1 MKKVLLVYPGFISRE
16 VPLNLLYISAAL
28 KKAGYDTRVFELTQ
42 YLKNASIFNPLKK
55 ILKDFTSLLD
65 SYRPDI
71 VGFSVMTVGYN
82 ITKEMARVVK
92 WRGIKVV
99 FGGIH
104 PTVLPEETIAESFV
118 DFICVGEGE
127 VPVVNL
133 LNRYFNGE
141 DYTKVEGIWGK
152 DESGKI
158 WRNDVADL
166 VIDLDSLPFPDREAL
181 DSSYYNAE
189 LTGANVFT
197 SRGCPYPCSFCQN
210 KFLLDLYEGKG
221 NFVRYRSPESVYN
234 ELEVI
239 ISKYGTEYFYFSDET
254 FTLNKK
260 KALEFLKG
268 YRARF
273 KNVPFM
279 CQTRIDRVDAELMEA
294 LKEAGCHQ
302 INLAIES
309 GNTAIRNDVLLKNF
323 TDEQIRTVFGL
334 AKKSGIKT
342 QSFNMI
348 GIPGETLEN
357 VFETININKEL
368 RPDRVLCTIFMPFPG
383 TELGDKCLEK
393 GDIIADVKD
402 ASIYYSQVT
411 MRHENISSRQLIG
424 YQGFFDWYI
433 ALPKKYYFM
442 VDFFR
447 WIYQSIIPP
456 MPYKN
461 QLLNYFREKIVECV
475 YQSKRFI
482 VKSHVKTR

>member
-1 MKKVLLVYPGFISRE
+1 MKRVLLVYPGFISRE

-28 KKAGYDTRVFELTQ
+28 KKAGYDTKVFELTK
-42 YLKNASIFNPLKK
+42 YLKNVSLTNPLKK
-55 ILKDFTSLLD
+55 ILRDLSALLD

-82 ITKEMARVVK
+82 ITKEMALVVK
-92 WRGIKVV
+92 SKGIKVI

-104 PTVLPEETIAESFV
+104 PTVMPEETIVESFV
-118 DFICVGEGE
+118 DVICVGEGE
-127 VPVVNL
+127 LPIVNF
-133 LNRYFNGE
+133 LNKYFNKK
-141 DYTKVEGIWGK
+141 DYTHVKGIWFK
-152 DESGKI
+152 DASGKI
-158 WRNDVADL
+158 WRNDIADL
-166 VIDLDSLPFPDREAL
+166 VTDLDSLPFPDRDAL
-181 DSSYYNAE
+181 DARYYNAE

-221 NFVRYRSPESVYN
+221 AFVRYRSLDNVFN
-234 ELEVI
+234 ELEEI
-239 ISKYGTEYFYFSDET
+239 IKKYGTKRFYFSDET

-260 KALEFLKG
+260 RVMDFLTG
-268 YRARF
+268 YKVRF
-273 KNVPFM
+273 RNVPFM
-279 CQTRIDRVDAELMEA
+279 CQTRIDRVDEEIMAA

-309 GNTAIRNDVLLKNF
+309 GNEGLRNNVLNKKIS
-323 TDEQIRTVFGL
+323 DEQIKRVFGL
-334 AKKSGIKT
+334 AKKYNIKT

-348 GIPGETLEN
+348 GIPGETLKN
-357 VFETININKEL
+357 VFETININKDL
-368 RPDRVLCTIFMPFPG
+368 KPDRVLCTIFMPFPG
-383 TELGDKCLEK
+383 TELGEKCLAK

-411 MRHENISSRQLIG
+411 MKHDNLSSRQLIG

-433 ALPKKYYFM
+433 NLPRKYYFLI
-442 VDFFR
+442 DFMR

-461 QLLNYFREKIVECV
+461 HLLNYCREKIVELV
-475 YQSKRFI
+475 YQSKRLI
-482 VKSHVKTR
+482 ITSHVKNR

>member
-28 KKAGYDTRVFELTQ
+28 KKAGYDTMVFELTN
-42 YLKNASIFNPLKK
+42 YLKNASMRNPLKG
-55 ILKDFTSLLD
+55 ILKDFSVLLD
-65 SYRPDI
+65 SYRPDV

-82 ITKEMARVVK
+82 ITREMAQVAK
-92 WRGIKVV
+92 NKGKKVI

-104 PTVLPEETIAESFV
+104 PTIRPEETIAESFV

-127 VPVVNL
+127 LPVVNL
-133 LNRYFNGE
+133 LNRFFGNE
-141 DYTKVEGIWGK
+141 AYTNVKGIWGK

-158 WRNDVADL
+158 WRNDIENL
-166 VIDLDSLPFPDREAL
+166 VTDLDSLPFPDRDAL
-181 DSSYYNAE
+181 DSHYYNAE

-210 KFLLDLYEGKG
+210 KFLLDLYKGKG
-221 NFVRYRSPESVYN
+221 TFVRYRSPENVYT
-234 ELEVI
+234 ELETI
-239 ISKYGTEYFYFSDET
+239 ISKYGTERFYFSDET

-260 KALEFLKG
+260 KTLEFLKG
-268 YRARF
+268 YKERF

-279 CQTRIDRVDAELMEA
+279 CQTRIDRIDAEMMEA

-309 GNTAIRNDVLLKNF
+309 GNAEIRNNVLLKNF
-323 TDEQIRTVFGL
+323 TDEQIRTVFSL
-334 AKKSGIKT
+334 AKKYGIKT

-348 GIPGETLEN
+348 GIPGETLGN

-383 TELGDKCLEK
+383 TELGEKCLEK
-393 GDIIADVKD
+393 GGIIADVKD

-411 MRHENISSRQLIG
+411 MKHENISSRKLIG

-433 ALPKKYYFM
+433 ALPQKYYFII
-442 VDFFR
+442 DFFR
-447 WIYQSIIPP
+447 WIYQSVIPP

-461 QLLNYFREKIVECV
+461 QLLNYFREKIIEYV
-475 YQSKRFI
+475 YQSKKFI
-482 VKSHVKTR
+482 VASHVKTR

>member
-1 MKKVLLVYPGFISRE
+1 MKRVLLVYPGFISRE
-16 VPLNLLYISAAL
+16 VPLNILYISAAL
-28 KKAGYDTRVFELTQ
+28 KQAGYDTRVFELTK
-42 YLKNASIFNPLKK
+42 YLKSTSISNPLKK
-55 ILKDFTSLLD
+55 ILKDFIELLD

-82 ITKEMARVVK
+82 ITKAMAQLVK
-92 WRGIKVV
+92 AKGLKVI

-104 PTVLPEETIAESFV
+104 PTILPEDTIAESFV

-127 VPVVNL
+127 LPAVNF
-133 LNRYFNGE
+133 LNRYFNGG
-141 DYTKVEGIWGK
+141 DYTHVKGIWAK
-152 DESGKI
+152 DENGKI

-166 VIDLDSLPFPDREAL
+166 VTDLDSLPFPDRDAL
-181 DSSYYNAE
+181 DARYYNAE

-210 KFLLDLYEGKG
+210 KFLLDLYKDKG
-221 NFVRYRSPESVYN
+221 TFVRYRSIEKVFD
-234 ELEVI
+234 ELEAI
-239 ISKYGTEYFYFSDET
+239 ITKYRAERFYFSDET
-254 FTLNKK
+254 FTLSKK
-260 KALEFLKG
+260 KTLEFLKG
-268 YRARF
+268 YKERF
-273 KNVPFM
+273 KNMPFM
-279 CQTRIDRVDAELMEA
+279 CQTRIDRVDDETMAA

-309 GNTAIRNDVLLKNF
+309 GNAGIRNNVLLKNF

-334 AKKSGIKT
+334 AKKYDIKT

-348 GIPGETLEN
+348 GIPGETLQN

-368 RPDRVLCTIFMPFPG
+368 KPDRVLCTIFMPFPG
-383 TELGDKCLEK
+383 TELGEKCLEK
-393 GDIIADVKD
+393 GGIIADVKE

-411 MRHENISSRQLIG
+411 MKHENLSSRQLIG

-433 ALPKKYYFM
+433 NLPKKYYFII
-442 VDFFR
+442 DFFR

-461 QLLNYFREKIVECV
+461 HLLNYFREKIIECV

-482 VKSHVKTR
+482 VKSHVKNR